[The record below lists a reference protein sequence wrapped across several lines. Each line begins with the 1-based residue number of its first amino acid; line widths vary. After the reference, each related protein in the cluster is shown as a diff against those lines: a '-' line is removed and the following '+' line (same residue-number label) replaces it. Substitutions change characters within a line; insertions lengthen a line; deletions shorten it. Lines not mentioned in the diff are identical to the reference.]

1 MRFRVSKVKS
11 DSLVGVE
18 MVCAVFPGT
27 LQSYL
32 YRYLFSYFVPVCY
45 EDHGYE
51 SGDCELMLFSNFEYG
66 KHVLQVVM
74 GGTQRS
80 STATIFQG
88 DDIHYV

>member
-1 MRFRVSKVKS
+1 MRSFSWHPSVVLVQVFIFLLCST
-11 DSLVGVE
+11 DS
-18 MVCAVFPGT
+18 
-27 LQSYL
+27 
-32 YRYLFSYFVPVCY
+32 VCY

-80 STATIFQG
+80 STAPIFQG